1 MIDLISLKKDLLDI
15 QKLFDIIENNKKEKI
30 KNSKNIPNI
39 LIFEINQKNLFLEK
53 KENFEK
59 NINFYFEEIFKIF
72 NIQNIKNIDDFL
84 TFLDKKVNELLESK
98 KIEKEFTEQL
108 KRSIIFFELIKKEI
122 YKIKGEL
129 YVE

>member
-98 KIEKEFTEQL
+98 KIEKEFIEQL
-108 KRSIIFFELIKKEI
+108 KKSIIFFELIKKEI
-122 YKIKGEL
+122 YQIKGEL